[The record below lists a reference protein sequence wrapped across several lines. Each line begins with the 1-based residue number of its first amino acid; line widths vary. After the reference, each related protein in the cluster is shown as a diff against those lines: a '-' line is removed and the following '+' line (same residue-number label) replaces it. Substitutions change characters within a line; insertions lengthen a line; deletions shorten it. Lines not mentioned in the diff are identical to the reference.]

1 MKLDSVASAINAI
14 SQGEMVIVVDDEDRE
29 NEGDLVVSAD
39 LVTPE
44 TIAFMMRLGRG
55 LICVSIQPELATQLN
70 LPLMV
75 CENSESFA
83 TAFTVSIDGVK
94 DVTTG
99 ISASDRSNTI
109 RQMLVPSARPQD
121 FRRPGHVFPLIAHP
135 QGVLGRNGHTEA
147 SVELARLAGLTPSG
161 VICEIAN
168 DDGSMS
174 RLPELMNFAKKHA
187 LRIVSIRDLIEYV
200 SHEEMPYVGISKM
213 RIAV

>member
-29 NEGDLVVSAD
+29 NEGDLVVAAD

-55 LICVSIQPELATQLN
+55 LICVSIQSELASQLN

-75 CENSESFA
+75 SENSESFA
-83 TAFTVSIDGVK
+83 TAFTVSIDAVK

-109 RQMLVPSARPQD
+109 KQMLVPSARPQD

-135 QGVLGRNGHTEA
+135 QGVLGRDGHTEA

-187 LRIVSIRDLIEYV
+187 LRIVSIRDLIEHV
-200 SHEEMPYVGISKM
+200 SHEVMPYAGISKM

>member
-1 MKLDSVASAINAI
+1 MKLDSVASAIHAI

-29 NEGDLVVSAD
+29 NEGDLVVAAD

-75 CENSESFA
+75 SENSESFA

-109 RQMLVPSARPQD
+109 RQMLVTSARPQD
-121 FRRPGHVFPLIAHP
+121 FRRPGHVFPLIAHQ

-174 RLPELMNFAKKHA
+174 KLPELMNFAKMHA
-187 LRIVSIRDLIEYV
+187 LRIISIRDLIEYV
-200 SHEEMPYVGISKM
+200 SYEEMPYAGISKM

>member
-1 MKLDSVASAINAI
+1 MKLDSIASAIYAI
-14 SQGEMVIVVDDEDRE
+14 SRGEMVIVVDDEDRE
-29 NEGDLVVSAD
+29 NEGDLVVAAD

-55 LICVSIQPELATQLN
+55 LICVSIQPELATQLD

-75 CENSESFA
+75 SENSESFA

-109 RQMLVPSARPQD
+109 RQMLSPTARPQD

-135 QGVLGRNGHTEA
+135 QGVLGRDGHTEA
-147 SVELARLAGLTPSG
+147 SVELAKLAGLTPSG

-168 DDGSMS
+168 DDGSMA
-174 RLPELMNFAKKHA
+174 RLPELRIFAKKHA
-187 LRIVSIRDLIEYV
+187 LRIVSIHDLIEYLRYDAT
-200 SHEEMPYVGISKM
+200 PYADMAKM
-213 RIAV
+213 RTAV

>member
-29 NEGDLVVSAD
+29 NEGDLVVAAD

-55 LICVSIQPELATQLN
+55 LICVSIQPELATRLN

-75 CENSESFA
+75 SENSESFA

-109 RQMLVPSARPQD
+109 RQMLVTSAKPQD

-187 LRIVSIRDLIEYV
+187 LRIVSICDLIEYV
-200 SHEEMPYVGISKM
+200 SHEEMPYAGVSKM

>member
-29 NEGDLVVSAD
+29 NEGDLVVAAD

-55 LICVSIQPELATQLN
+55 LICVSIQSELASQLN

-75 CENSESFA
+75 SENSESFA
-83 TAFTVSIDGVK
+83 TAFTVSIDAVK

-109 RQMLVPSARPQD
+109 KQMLVPSARPQD

-135 QGVLGRNGHTEA
+135 QGVLGRDGHTEA

-200 SHEEMPYVGISKM
+200 SHEVMPYAGISKM

>member
-29 NEGDLVVSAD
+29 NEGDLVVAAE

-75 CENSESFA
+75 SENSESFA

-200 SHEEMPYVGISKM
+200 SHELMPYVGISKM
-213 RIAV
+213 RRAV

>member
-1 MKLDSVASAINAI
+1 MKLDSVASAIHAI

-29 NEGDLVVSAD
+29 NEGDLVVAAD

-55 LICVSIQPELATQLN
+55 LICVSIQPELAIQLN

-75 CENSESFA
+75 SENSESFA
-83 TAFTVSIDGVK
+83 TAFTVSIDGVN

-200 SHEEMPYVGISKM
+200 RYAEMPSAGISNM

>member
-14 SQGEMVIVVDDEDRE
+14 SQGEMVIMVDDEDRE
-29 NEGDLVVSAD
+29 NEGDLVVAAD

-75 CENSESFA
+75 SESSESFA

-109 RQMLVPSARPQD
+109 RQMLVTSARPQD

-187 LRIVSIRDLIEYV
+187 LRIVRIRDLIEYV
-200 SHEEMPYVGISKM
+200 SYDAMPYAGMAKM
-213 RIAV
+213 RVAV

>member
-1 MKLDSVASAINAI
+1 MKLDSVTSAINAI

-29 NEGDLVVSAD
+29 NEGDLVVAAD

-55 LICVSIQPELATQLN
+55 LICVSIQPELATRLN

-75 CENSESFA
+75 SENSESFA

-200 SHEEMPYVGISKM
+200 SHEVMPYVGISKM

>member
-14 SQGEMVIVVDDEDRE
+14 SQGEMVIMVDDEDRE
-29 NEGDLVVSAD
+29 NEGDLVVASD

-44 TIAFMMRLGRG
+44 TIMMRLGRG

-75 CENSESFA
+75 SENSESFA

-109 RQMLVPSARPQD
+109 RQMLVTSARPQD

-200 SHEEMPYVGISKM
+200 SYDAMPYAGMAKM
-213 RIAV
+213 RVAV

>member
-1 MKLDSVASAINAI
+1 MKLDSVASAIHAI

-29 NEGDLVVSAD
+29 NEGDLVVAAD

-55 LICVSIQPELATQLN
+55 LICVSIQPELAIQLN

-75 CENSESFA
+75 SENSESFA
-83 TAFTVSIDGVK
+83 TAFTVSIDGVN

-200 SHEEMPYVGISKM
+200 SYEEMPYAGISKM

>member
-29 NEGDLVVSAD
+29 NEGDLVVAAD

-75 CENSESFA
+75 SENSESFA

-135 QGVLGRNGHTEA
+135 KGVLGRDGHTEA

-200 SHEEMPYVGISKM
+200 SYDVMPYTNITKM

>member
-1 MKLDSVASAINAI
+1 
-14 SQGEMVIVVDDEDRE
+14 
-29 NEGDLVVSAD
+29 
-39 LVTPE
+39 
-44 TIAFMMRLGRG
+44 
-55 LICVSIQPELATQLN
+55 VSIQPELAIQLN

-75 CENSESFA
+75 SENSESFA
-83 TAFTVSIDGVK
+83 TAFTISIDGVN

-121 FRRPGHVFPLIAHP
+121 FRRPGHVFPLIAHQ

-200 SHEEMPYVGISKM
+200 SYEEMPYAGISKM

>member
-1 MKLDSVASAINAI
+1 MKLDSVASAIHAI

-29 NEGDLVVSAD
+29 NEGDLVVAAD

-55 LICVSIQPELATQLN
+55 LICVSIQPELAIQLN

-75 CENSESFA
+75 SENSESFA
-83 TAFTVSIDGVK
+83 TAFTISIDGVN

-200 SHEEMPYVGISKM
+200 SYEEMPYAGISKM

>member
-1 MKLDSVASAINAI
+1 MKLDSVASAIYAI
-14 SQGEMVIVVDDEDRE
+14 SRGEMVVVVDDEDRE
-29 NEGDLVVSAD
+29 NEGDLVVAAD

-55 LICVSIQPELATQLN
+55 LICVSVQPELADRLN

-75 CENSESFA
+75 AENSESFA
-83 TAFTVSIDGVK
+83 TAFTVSIDGVQ

-109 RQMLVPSARPQD
+109 RQMLAPSAKPQD

-135 QGVLGRNGHTEA
+135 QGVLGRDGHTEA
-147 SVELARLAGLTPSG
+147 SVELAKLAGLTPSG

-168 DDGSMS
+168 DDGSMA
-174 RLPELMNFAKKHA
+174 RLPELMIFAKKHA
-187 LRIVSIRDLIEYV
+187 MPIVSIHDLIEYV
-200 SHEEMPYVGISKM
+200 RYDKMPHMGM
-213 RIAV
+213 TPMCIAV

>member
-29 NEGDLVVSAD
+29 NEGDLVVAAD

-55 LICVSIQPELATQLN
+55 LICVSIQPQLAAQLN

-75 CENSESFA
+75 SENSESFA

-174 RLPELMNFAKKHA
+174 RLPELINFAKKHA

-200 SHEEMPYVGISKM
+200 SYDVMPYAGMAKI

>member
-1 MKLDSVASAINAI
+1 MKLDSIASAIYAI
-14 SQGEMVIVVDDEDRE
+14 SRGEMVIVVDDEDRE
-29 NEGDLVVSAD
+29 NEGDLVVAAD

-55 LICVSIQPELATQLN
+55 LICVSVQPELADQLN

-75 CENSESFA
+75 AENSESFA
-83 TAFTVSIDGVK
+83 TAFTVSIDGVT

-99 ISASDRSNTI
+99 ISARDRSNTI
-109 RQMLVPSARPQD
+109 RQMLAPSARPQD

-135 QGVLGRNGHTEA
+135 QGVLGRDGHTEA
-147 SVELARLAGLTPSG
+147 SVELAKLAGLKPSG

-168 DDGSMS
+168 DDGSMA

-187 LRIVSIRDLIEYV
+187 MRIISIRDLIEYV
-200 SHEEMPYVGISKM
+200 SYDVTPHAGMNKM